1 MPEYKVL
8 ETRQIQTL
16 SPTGATQQVYRV
28 WIQTE
33 RGSSG
38 NIDVA
43 QADWTAER
51 LKAILDQFATDLDLA
66 FTLTE

>member
-1 MPEYKVL
+1 MAEYKVL

-28 WIQTE
+28 WIQTA

-66 FTLTE
+66 FTLTG